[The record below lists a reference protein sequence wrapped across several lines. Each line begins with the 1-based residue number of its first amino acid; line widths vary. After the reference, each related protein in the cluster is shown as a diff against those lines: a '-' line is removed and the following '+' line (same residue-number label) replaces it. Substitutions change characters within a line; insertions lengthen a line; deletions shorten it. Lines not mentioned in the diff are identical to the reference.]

1 MKQRSEGI
9 MASTEINV
17 VTGAFGYTGRYIAD
31 RLLSMGKGVRTLG
44 KGVRTLT
51 GHPSRDNP
59 YGDRVEVFPFNFDR
73 PDELADTLRGAAT
86 LYNTYWIRFPRRKL
100 TFDRAVE
107 NTRTLIEA
115 AKRAGVQR
123 LVHLSITNAFVESP
137 LPYFR
142 GKGLVEKAIVES
154 GLSYAI
160 LRPTVIFGAEGVLLN
175 NIAWF
180 LRRFPLFPV
189 AGSGEYR
196 VQPVSVEDI
205 VELAVRAGQQDDNTA
220 IDAVGPETYTFS
232 ELVLLIAHAIGSRTR
247 IVRTS
252 PGVLFFLARITG
264 LLLRDVVL
272 TKDEIRGLIA
282 GLLVSEDPPTGD
294 TRLSEWLQ
302 ENRDRIGVSYASELR
317 RHY

>member
-1 MKQRSEGI
+1 

-31 RLLSMGKGVRTLG
+31 RLLSMGKS
-44 KGVRTLT
+44 VRTLT
-51 GHPSRDNP
+51 RHTSRDNP
-59 YGDRVEVFPFNFDR
+59 YGDRVEVLPLNFDR
-73 PDELADTLRGAAT
+73 PDELANALRGAAT

-100 TFDRAVE
+100 TFDQAVE

-115 AKRAGVQR
+115 ANQAGVQR

-160 LRPTVIFGAEGVLLN
+160 LRPAVIFGAEDVLLN

-196 VQPVSVEDI
+196 VQPVSVED
-205 VELAVRAGQQDDNTA
+205 VAELAVRAGHQDDNTV

-232 ELVLLIAHAIGSRTR
+232 ELVRLIAHAIGSRTR
-247 IVRTS
+247 IVRTP
-252 PGVLFFLARITG
+252 PGMALFLSRIMG

-272 TKDEIRGLIA
+272 TKDEVRGLMA
-282 GLLVSEDPPTGD
+282 GLLVSEGQPTGD

-302 ENRDRIGVSYASELR
+302 ENCDRIGVSYASELR

>member
-1 MKQRSEGI
+1 

-31 RLLSMGKGVRTLG
+31 RLLAMGKN
-44 KGVRTLT
+44 VRTLT
-51 GHPSRDNP
+51 GHTPRDNP
-59 YGDRVEVFPFNFDR
+59 YGDRVEVLPLNFDR
-73 PDELADTLRGAAT
+73 PDELADNLRGAAT

-115 AKRAGVQR
+115 AKQAGVQR

-160 LRPTVIFGAEGVLLN
+160 LRPALIFGAEGVLLN

-196 VQPVSVEDI
+196 VQPVSVEDLA
-205 VELAVRAGQQDDNTA
+205 ELAVSAGQRDDNTV

-232 ELVLLIAHAIGSRTR
+232 ELVRLIAHAIGSRTR
-247 IVRTS
+247 IVRAP
-252 PGVLFFLARITG
+252 PGIALFLARIMG

-272 TKDEIRGLIA
+272 TKDEVRGLMA
-282 GLLVSEDPPTGD
+282 GLLVSEGQPTGD

-302 ENRDRIGVSYASELR
+302 ENCDRIGVSYASELR

>member
-31 RLLSMGKGVRTLG
+31 RLLSMG